1 MISKKCKYALKA
13 LSYIASNEFG
23 NKKITTG
30 EIAKNEKI
38 PRKFLEII
46 LRDLSNNKILRSQ
59 RGSNGGFTLLK
70 PKKQI
75 KISEIIRIIDGPIA
89 MLPCVSLN
97 YYSKCED
104 CNAKD
109 CKIKMIFEKVRD
121 NTLKILTNESI
132 DSLVRNKS
140 F

>member
-13 LSYIASNEFG
+13 LTYIASNEFE

-30 EIAKNEKI
+30 EIAKNERI
-38 PRKFLEII
+38 PRKFLEVI

-59 RGSNGGFTLLK
+59 RGANGGFNLHK
-70 PKKQI
+70 SKNQI

-97 YYSKCED
+97 YYNKCTD
-104 CNAKD
+104 CNPEN
-109 CKIKMIFEKVRD
+109 CKIRMIFENVRD
-121 NTLKILTNESI
+121 KTLKILNNESI
-132 DSLVRNKS
+132 GSLARD
-140 F
+140 